1 MNTIKTITWLTFH
14 EARRRKMVLAALV
27 MGGLFLLLYGLG
39 VALIDRN
46 LKEHPIS
53 AIQLRFNY
61 SILLIAGL
69 YVVHFLTV
77 MLAIF
82 ASVDTIAGEIAS
94 HTIQTLVT
102 KPVRRWQIVLG
113 KWLGYAAMLLIY
125 LGLLGGGIFLVM
137 YLLVGYVPPNPL
149 AGLLLLMLEALVL
162 LSLSIMG
169 GTRLS
174 TLTNGVLLFMLYGV
188 AFIGAW
194 VEQIGALL
202 QSHAAVNIGIV
213 TSLLMPVEALW
224 RRASYLMQPPILS
237 SIPTPFSG
245 TSPPS
250 QAMVIYAALYAA
262 AALNYLDVLRMLSDQ
277 DSLRALFY
285 FLGDFVLQLVWLNLT
300 NVERARG

>member
-39 VALIDRN
+39 VGLIDRN
-46 LKEHPIS
+46 LKEHQIS
-53 AIQLRFNY
+53 AIQMRFNY
-61 SILLIAGL
+61 NILLIAGL

-82 ASVDTIAGEIAS
+82 ASVDTISGEIAT

-113 KWLGYAAMLLIY
+113 KWLGYAAMLLLY

-137 YLLVGYVPPNPL
+137 YLLVGYTPPNPL

-162 LSLSIMG
+162 LSLSMLG

-202 QSHAAVNIGIV
+202 QSHAAVNVGIV

-224 RRASYLMQPPILS
+224 RRASYLMQPPIMS

-262 AALNYLDVLRMLSDQ
+262 AALGLAMRVFSQRDL
-277 DSLRALFY
+277 
-285 FLGDFVLQLVWLNLT
+285 
-300 NVERARG
+300 

>member
-27 MGGLFLLLYGLG
+27 MGALFLLLYGLG
-39 VALIDRN
+39 VFLIDRN
-46 LKEHPIS
+46 LQEHQFS
-53 AIQLRFNY
+53 AIQMRFNY
-61 SILLIAGL
+61 SLLMIAGL

-113 KWLGYAAMLLIY
+113 KWLGYAAMLLLY
-125 LGLLGGGIFLVM
+125 LGLLGGGIFLVT
-137 YLLVGYVPPNPL
+137 YLLVGYTPPNPL

-162 LSLSIMG
+162 LSLSMLG

-202 QSHAAVNIGIV
+202 QSHAAVNVGIV

-224 RRASYLMQPPILS
+224 RRASYLMQPPIMS

-250 QAMVIYAALYAA
+250 QAMVLYAALYAA
-262 AALNYLDVLRMLSDQ
+262 AALLLAMRVFSRRDL
-277 DSLRALFY
+277 
-285 FLGDFVLQLVWLNLT
+285 
-300 NVERARG
+300 